1 MSDKNYTDEEV
12 EWAKKLILP
21 DRSNIPDTSHIEAFY
36 RAIINRIYDRVF
48 DAYFDV
54 SEGIVSGDEKIA
66 ELLGKLANELPDGA
80 FDDDPD
86 IPTVEKFAKHWGIPS
101 DMKRAITEDHCGDCT
116 AVAMSCY
123 VCYLEQFYPPEHR
136 TPYEGKHEGWRAM
149 HIIRWA
155 QENGKI

>member
-86 IPTVEKFAKHWGIPS
+86 IPTVEKFAKHW
-101 DMKRAITEDHCGDCT
+101 
-116 AVAMSCY
+116 
-123 VCYLEQFYPPEHR
+123 
-136 TPYEGKHEGWRAM
+136 
-149 HIIRWA
+149 
-155 QENGKI
+155 